1 MRCDA
6 MDGWMDAR
14 DANDEGRDLYS
25 RLCFYDIRREM
36 RFLYSLPV
44 ARVLSPT
51 TRATR
56 LGAPPADVST

>member
-25 RLCFYDIRREM
+25 RLCFYKIFDGR
-36 RFLYSLPV
+36 
-44 ARVLSPT
+44 
-51 TRATR
+51 
-56 LGAPPADVST
+56 